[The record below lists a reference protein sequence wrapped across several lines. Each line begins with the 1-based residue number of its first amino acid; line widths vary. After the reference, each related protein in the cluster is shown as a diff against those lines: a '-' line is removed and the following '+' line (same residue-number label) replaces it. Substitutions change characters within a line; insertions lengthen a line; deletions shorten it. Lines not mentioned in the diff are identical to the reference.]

1 MKSKFGVTAT
11 EDNVV
16 VARSASTTVVGG
28 GREKFS
34 SDLVVT
40 STYDIFDP
48 VSGQFARI

>member
-28 GREKFS
+28 REKFS

-40 STYDIFDP
+40 STYDIFDAYLTRL
-48 VSGQFARI
+48 SGV